1 MKRDCNPQPL
11 FVITQEARKIDTLF
25 YNGLIRSMDE
35 AGTCYEA
42 IGITGDKIT
51 FLGSNEEAAALEAEN
66 RIDLNG
72 TVLMPSFNE
81 GHMHLSNYA
90 FVNCNVPLFH
100 CTSVEECIAE
110 ARNYLQEHPDAKWMY
125 CRGFNEDNFTGEKR
139 YPTKQELDAISD
151 QIPIL
156 FVRVCGHVAVTNTP
170 ALTEIMKLEQAAA
183 LTNEI
188 IEEDGR
194 LYEGACP
201 LFYLILEKPD
211 QEYIKNLLRFG
222 MKELNKCG
230 ITICQPDDFKSVPG
244 ADWRDIMGA
253 YKSLE
258 AEGEMTVR
266 IYQQCLFE
274 RFCDYEEFLEAGHK
288 TGQGGDFYK
297 VGPLKLLL
305 DGSLGAKTAAL
316 TAPYE
321 GTEDEYGITIFTQE
335 ELDQFV
341 ITAQKNH
348 TQVAV
353 HCIGD
358 KAMEMC
364 IEAYK
369 KANEVYPLEDMRHGI
384 DHVQITTEHVIDEM
398 AANGIVAYIQPVF
411 VDYDMDIAEKCV
423 GPDRVQHTYAW
434 KKLID
439 KGVLC
444 VGGSDAPV
452 ESFDILD
459 NIYYAVTREKL
470 KGGPEGGWLPQY
482 KLPVDE
488 AVRLFTSYAA
498 KSCFAED
505 KVGMLKV
512 GMLADLVVLEEDLYA
527 VEPHHIKDVK
537 VLRTV
542 CGGKTVYEA

>member
-1 MKRDCNPQPL
+1 M
-11 FVITQEARKIDTLF
+11 DTLF

-35 AGTCYEA
+35 EGTCYEA
-42 IGITGDKIT
+42 VGITGDKIT
-51 FLGSNEEAAALEAEN
+51 FLGTNEEAMALEAAEK
-66 RIDLNG
+66 IDLNG
-72 TVLMPSFNE
+72 KVLMPAFNE

-100 CTSVEECIAE
+100 CKSVEECLAE
-110 ARNYLQEHPDAKWMY
+110 AQKYYDEHPDAKWMY
-125 CRGFNEDNFTGEKR
+125 CRGWNEDNFTGEKR
-139 YPTKQELDAISD
+139 YPTKQELDAISNE
-151 QIPIL
+151 IPIL

-170 ALTEIMKLEQAAA
+170 GLEGIMGLEQGPAVADK
-183 LTNEI
+183 I
-188 IEEDGR
+188 HMDDGR
-194 LYEGACP
+194 LYEDACP
-201 LFYLILEKPD
+201 LFYLILEKPGQD
-211 QEYIKNLLRFG
+211 YIENLLKFG

-230 ITICQPDDFKSVPG
+230 ITVCQPDDFKSVPG
-244 ADWRDIMGA
+244 ANWRDIMAA
-253 YKSLE
+253 YKALE
-258 AEGEMTVR
+258 ARGEMTVR

-297 VGPLKLLL
+297 LGPLKLLL

-316 TAPYE
+316 TEPYE
-321 GTEDEYGITIFTQE
+321 GTEDEYGIAILSQE
-335 ELDQFV
+335 ELEEFV
-341 ITAQKNH
+341 IAAQKNH

-364 IEAYK
+364 IEAFK

-384 DHVQITTEHVIDEM
+384 VHVQITTEHVIDEM

-411 VDYDMDIAEKCV
+411 VDYDMGIAEACV
-423 GPDRVQHTYAW
+423 GAERVQHTYAW

-439 KGVLC
+439 KGIIC

-452 ESFDILD
+452 ESFDVLD

-482 KLPVDE
+482 KLSVDE
-488 AVRLFTSYAA
+488 AIRLFTSYAA
-498 KSCFAED
+498 KSMFSED
-505 KVGMLKV
+505 KLGMLKE
-512 GMLADLVVLEEDLYA
+512 GFFADLVVLDEDLYE

>member
-1 MKRDCNPQPL
+1 M
-11 FVITQEARKIDTLF
+11 DTVF

-35 AGTCYEA
+35 EDTCYEA

-51 FLGSNEEAAALEAEN
+51 FLGSNQEADALETDIRVN
-66 RIDLNG
+66 LNG
-72 TVLMPSFNE
+72 NILMPSFNE
-81 GHMHLSNYA
+81 GHMHFVNYA
-90 FVNCNVPLFH
+90 FVNSNVPLFH
-100 CTSVEECIAE
+100 CTSVEECIEE
-110 ARNYLQEHPDAKWMY
+110 AKNYLKQNPEAKWIY
-125 CRGFNEDNFTGEKR
+125 CRGWNENNFTGEKR

-156 FVRVCGHVAVTNTP
+156 LVRVCGHVGVTNTP
-170 ALTEIMKLEQAAA
+170 ALRDIMKLEEAKT

-201 LFYLILEKPD
+201 LFYLILDKPD
-211 QEYIKNLLRFG
+211 QKYIENLLRFG

-230 ITICQPDDFKSVPG
+230 ITVCQPDDFKSIPG
-244 ADWRDIMGA
+244 ADWRDIMSA

-258 AEGEMTVR
+258 EKGEMTIRV
-266 IYQQCLFE
+266 YQQCLFE
-274 RFCDYEEFLEAGHK
+274 QFSDYEKFLDAGNR

-316 TAPYE
+316 TKPYE
-321 GTEDEYGITIFTQE
+321 GTEDVYGINIFSQE
-335 ELDQFV
+335 ELDKF
-341 ITAQKNH
+341 IMTAQKNH
-348 TQVAV
+348 MQVAV

-358 KAMEMC
+358 RAMEMC

-369 KANEVYPLEDMRHGI
+369 KANKEFPLEDMRHGI
-384 DHVQITTEHVIDEM
+384 VHAQITTEHVIDEM
-398 AANGIVAYIQPVF
+398 AANGIIAYIQPVF
-411 VDYDMDIAEKCV
+411 IDNDMDIAEERV
-423 GPDRVQHTYAW
+423 GAERVQHAYAW

-439 KGVLC
+439 KGIIC

-482 KLPVDE
+482 KLTVDE
-488 AVRLFTSYAA
+488 AVRLFTRNAA

-505 KVGMLKV
+505 SIGMLKV
-512 GMLADLVVLEEDLYA
+512 GMLADLVVLEEDLYQ